1 MRHDHSHDPENNHP
15 GAFLAPI
22 ARNGYLSTGQ
32 LSGFLGVLFRIFLFW
47 ALYGIPE
54 ILSGGKPACLEL
66 FG

>member
-1 MRHDHSHDPENNHP
+1 MRHGHSHDPENYNP
-15 GAFLAPI
+15 VAFQAPI
-22 ARNGYLSTGQ
+22 ARNRYLSTGQ
-32 LSGFLGVLFRIFLFW
+32 LSGFLGAFFRIFLFW